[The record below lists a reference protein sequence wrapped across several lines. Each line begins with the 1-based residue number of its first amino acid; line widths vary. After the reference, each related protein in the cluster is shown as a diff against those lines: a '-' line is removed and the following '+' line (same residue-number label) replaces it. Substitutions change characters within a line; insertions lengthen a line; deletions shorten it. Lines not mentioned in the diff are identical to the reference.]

1 MADEGEKMP
10 VRLVQENGDTI
21 SLDVTSVD
29 IVVERAQSNFGIPF
43 FNAKKMAIDVN
54 QASLGIEVQGVLA
67 DDVGQET
74 SSKATAKMEFYQPQS
89 LVSWGS
95 PIGGHSGGSTTTGPV
110 SSGFNQTGSNVGAVS
125 GATGIGGVSGGTG
138 GFSGGFGGSG
148 GEVAPD
154 LNDLGNRI
162 LDHWHGKHIKFPVA
176 KWTEA
181 ASTLDNPVSSGL
193 QLWLKADS
201 LSATYDDWD
210 WIEAWT
216 DSSNS
221 RNAVQATVTNKPRY
235 REDGVGGMPYV
246 SFDGVDN
253 YMAIPFNA
261 FLNSEEFTIL
271 AVTRTMWR
279 TGTLPIISTT
289 NGTPGSSEQGF
300 SLSVETASGKD
311 AIATWNEGATTG
323 SLTTTGSLVPKYN
336 GHIIGYTM
344 DDTTA
349 NGQADTVKIFVDGT
363 EGATAT
369 TGVDYVPVSA
379 TADMYIGRHD
389 SDYFHG
395 GIYEILLYNRVLTTD
410 ERQQVEGYLS
420 RKYSIKLK
428 QTGHPYESM
437 SSYNYH
443 QIKKITVGFDKK
455 MVGSEAEPYGF
466 VNTKRNTGLTV
477 TGSPS
482 SGVSVFSVSGGDPRH
497 WFELTENDR
506 DMTIA
511 IHDSAGNIKLNSG
524 GDAFYGTVT
533 AVAASTIT
541 VTWSET
547 ASTIALSNNDKV
559 YMERVLYGNSELCE
573 DGNESIIIIPIK
585 NADTYVATQDAEKAV
600 GPEFPAYQDG
610 SARDTGGGITRTDE
624 YITYLF
630 SKALTSSY
638 LTVGNAVNT
647 AGDKTMNKAFSVVI
661 GEGSNGHNTHLTI
674 TQEYASSLGQ
684 LSDAKLETNLGIG
697 QMPIS
702 PGFTGG
708 KSGKRVKSGGDK
720 TQDIL
725 GILGNSA
732 NFTEIP
738 DKNFVTDILGFGLN
752 FVQNT
757 VYSGKDKGDFIRGIQ
772 IPYNTLATKGKSA
785 FDAEV
790 AQRNFFA
797 TTAGNTSDKISSANT
812 LHASQ
817 LFSHTQEGY
826 MKNGISGLVTD
837 FNVHRDAEMK
847 AYEFSLKF
855 VAADIIL

>member
-10 VRLVQENGDTI
+10 IRLVQENGDTI
-21 SLDVTSVD
+21 SLDATSVD

-54 QASLGIEVQGVLA
+54 QATLGIEVQGVLA
-67 DDVGQET
+67 DDTGQET
-74 SSKATAKMEFYQPQS
+74 SSKAIAKMEFYQPQS
-89 LVSWGS
+89 LISWGS
-95 PIGGHSGGSTTTGPV
+95 LIGGHSGGGVTTGPT
-110 SSGFNQTGSNVGAVS
+110 SSGFNQTGSNVGAV
-125 GATGIGGVSGGTG
+125 GANTGIGGVTGGTS

-148 GEVAPD
+148 GETAAD
-154 LNDLGNRI
+154 MNDLGNRI

-176 KWTEA
+176 KWIEA
-181 ASTLDNPVSSGL
+181 ATKLDNPVSSGL

-201 LSATYDDWD
+201 LSATHDDED
-210 WIEAWT
+210 LVTTWT

-221 RNAVQATVTNKPRY
+221 RNAEQATTNNKPTY
-235 REDGVGGMPYV
+235 TEEGVSGMPYV
-246 SFDGVDN
+246 WFNGVDN

-271 AVTRTMWR
+271 TVMGSQARS
-279 TGTLPIISTT
+279 GALPIISTT

-300 SLSVETASGKD
+300 SLSVETDSGED
-311 AIATWNEGATTG
+311 AIATWNEGGTTG
-323 SLTTTGSLVPKYN
+323 SLTTAGSLVPKYN
-336 GHIIGYTM
+336 GHIIGYIM

-349 NGQADTVKIFVDGT
+349 NGQADTVKIFVDGK
-363 EGATAT
+363 EGATVAS
-369 TGVDYVPVSA
+369 GVDYVPVSA
-379 TADMYIGRHD
+379 TAEMRIGRHD
-389 SDYFHG
+389 SSYFHG
-395 GIYEILLYNRVLTTD
+395 AIYEILLYNRVLTTD
-410 ERQQVEGYLS
+410 ERQQVEGYLG
-420 RKYSIKLK
+420 RKYGIDLI
-428 QTGHPYESM
+428 QEGHPYEHM
-437 SSYNYH
+437 SSYNYEMKH
-443 QIKKITVGFDKK
+443 INIGFDKK
-455 MVGSEAEPYGF
+455 MVGSKEEPYGF
-466 VNTKRNTGLTV
+466 VNTERDTELRV

-482 SGVSVFSVSGGDPRH
+482 SGVTTFSVSGGDPRD

-506 DMTIA
+506 DMTIE
-511 IHDSAGNIKLNSG
+511 IRDSTGSLKFNSG
-524 GDAFYGTVT
+524 GSSFYGTVT
-533 AVAASTIT
+533 AVTSSSIT
-541 VTWSET
+541 VTWSRT
-547 ASTIALSNNDKV
+547 ASTISLTNGDQV
-559 YMERVLYGNSELCE
+559 YIKKVLYGNRQLWGQ
-573 DGNESIIIIPIK
+573 GNEDAIIIPIK

-600 GPEFPAYQDG
+600 GPEFPAYQDT

-638 LTVGNAVNT
+638 LAVHKAVNT
-647 AGDKTMNKAFSVVI
+647 AGDKTMNKAFSTII

-738 DKNFVTDILGFGLN
+738 DKNFVTDILGFGLD
-752 FVQNT
+752 FIQPT
-757 VYSGKDKGDFIRGIQ
+757 IYKDKKAKGDFIRGIQ

-797 TTAGNTSDKISSANT
+797 TTEGNTSDKISSANK

-817 LFSHTQEGY
+817 LFSHTQEGH
-826 MKNGISGLVTD
+826 MKNGMSGIVTD